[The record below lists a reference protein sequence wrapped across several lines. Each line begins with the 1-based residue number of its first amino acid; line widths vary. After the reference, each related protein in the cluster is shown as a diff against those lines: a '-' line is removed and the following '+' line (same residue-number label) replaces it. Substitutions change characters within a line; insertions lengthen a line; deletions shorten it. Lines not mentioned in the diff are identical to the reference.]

1 MLLAFATMEAFENG
15 FPVKLR
21 RTGLAISEFL
31 ELGLGRVAI
40 GEDDDD
46 DDLFEGMAMM
56 RFACKL
62 GTKLNRRLIEI
73 PVEQKNGEVLEN
85 LICEE
90 RNELRRNG

>member
-1 MLLAFATMEAFENG
+1 MLLAFATIEGFENG

-46 DDLFEGMAMM
+46 LFEGMAMM
-56 RFACKL
+56 PFDCKL
-62 GTKLNRRLIEI
+62 GAKLNRRLIEI
-73 PVEQKNGEVLEN
+73 PVEQNKGGVWEILEN
-85 LICEE
+85 LMCKE
-90 RNELRRNG
+90 RNEA